1 MLEDRSVGGQD
12 RQGRS
17 GSSERTGRGRSA
29 RSTSRSVVEVP
40 RQGEEMTEQ
49 RGTEARRR
57 DSAVASASVAGGRSG
72 VGSLDEINK
81 AIIEQLQADGRR
93 SYGAIA
99 QAVGLSEAAVR
110 QRVQRLRESGM
121 IQIVAVTDPL
131 QVGFNRQGM
140 VGICVEGDVRRV
152 AEKLASVPEIDYVV
166 ICAGAYDL
174 LVELVCEDDNHLLE
188 VLTSTIRA
196 IPGVRSTETFQ
207 YLKLVK
213 QTYTWGVR

>member
-1 MLEDRSVGGQD
+1 
-12 RQGRS
+12 
-17 GSSERTGRGRSA
+17 
-29 RSTSRSVVEVP
+29 
-40 RQGEEMTEQ
+40 MTEQ